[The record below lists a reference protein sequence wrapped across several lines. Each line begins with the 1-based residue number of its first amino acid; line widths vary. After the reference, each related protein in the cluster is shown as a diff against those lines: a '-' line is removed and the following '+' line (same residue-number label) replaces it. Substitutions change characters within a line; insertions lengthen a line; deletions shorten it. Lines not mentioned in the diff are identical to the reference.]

1 MQGEYCWTNVMEC
14 DVREFIPFEE
24 GGLLGKPEDPTSG
37 MTDKEL
43 ALSLGFTWPSLKVC
57 LT

>member
-1 MQGEYCWTNVMEC
+1 MEC